1 MKRTIVALS
10 VALPLLLA
18 CKEKPDAAAPSPP
31 VTTSSAPAP
40 AAAATASTTT
50 APTAAPSTGTAPD
63 VAAANAPV
71 PAQDLEL
78 WLRGDYGVTADAGGK
93 VTSWAVEGSPLKAT
107 PSQPA
112 EQPSL
117 VANAINGKPAIR
129 FDGKQNTLEVP
140 MSIDPK
146 VAPQLT
152 VISVWT
158 SATAERSTLRK
169 LYGADNGGYDRAAG
183 IDDRSE
189 GSNYTVF
196 GGSAG
201 VVGSL
206 TFTAN
211 TPNLTVESYDQTQ
224 KKLNTWANGAA
235 RSNVEAEYNE
245 SLDHFFIGSTGRVYH
260 EPWQGDLAEMLVYR
274 RVLSDDER
282 KKVEDYLAGKY
293 GLKLTR

>member
-10 VALPLLLA
+10 LALPLLVA
-18 CKEKPDAAAPSPP
+18 CKEKPDAAAPPSP
-31 VTTSSAPAP
+31 VTTSSASAP
-40 AAAATASTTT
+40 ATATTVTAAATETV
-50 APTAAPSTGTAPD
+50 PD
-63 VAAANAPV
+63 VTAANAPV
-71 PAQDLEL
+71 PAQGLEL
-78 WLRGDYGVTADAGGK
+78 WLRADYGVTADAGGK
-93 VTSWAVEGSPLKAT
+93 VKAWAVEGSPLTAA

-112 EQPSL
+112 EQPTL
-117 VANAINGKPAIR
+117 VASAINGKPAVR
-129 FDGKQNTLEVP
+129 FDGDQNTLEVP

-146 VAPQLT
+146 VSPQLT

-158 SATAERSTLRK
+158 SATAEKSPLRK

-201 VVGSL
+201 VVGSF

-224 KKLNTWANGAA
+224 KKMSAWANGAA
-235 RSNVEAEYNE
+235 KSNVDAEYSE
-245 SLDHFFIGSTGRVYH
+245 MLDHFFIGSTGRVYH
-260 EPWQGDLAEMLVYR
+260 EMWQGDLAEMLVYR
-274 RVLSDDER
+274 RLLTDDER
-282 KKVEDYLAGKY
+282 KKVEDYLATKY

>member
-10 VALPLLLA
+10 AVFPLLFA
-18 CKEKPDAAAPSPP
+18 CQEKPDAAAPPP
-31 VTTSSAPAP
+31 VTTSSAVAP
-40 AAAATASTTT
+40 AVATTT
-50 APTAAPSTGTAPD
+50 TAAPSTATAPD
-63 VAAANAPV
+63 VTTANAPV
-71 PAQDLEL
+71 PVQGLEL

-93 VTSWAVEGSPLKAT
+93 VTSWGVEGSPLTAA
-107 PSQPA
+107 PAAPA
-112 EQPSL
+112 EEPSL
-117 VANAINGKPAIR
+117 IASAINGKPAVR
-129 FDGKQNTLEVP
+129 FDGDQNMLEVP

-146 VAPQLT
+146 VSPQLT

-158 SATAERSTLRK
+158 SATAEKSPLRK

-183 IDDRSE
+183 IDDRAE

-206 TFTAN
+206 NFTAN
-211 TPNLTVESYDQTQ
+211 TPNLTVESYDQMQ

-235 RSNVEAEYNE
+235 KSNVEAEYDE
-245 SLDHFFIGSTGRVYH
+245 MLDHFFIGSTGRVYH
-260 EPWQGDLAEMLVYR
+260 EMWQGDVAEMLVYR
-274 RVLSDDER
+274 RVLTDDER

-293 GLKLTR
+293 GLKLAR

>member
-10 VALPLLLA
+10 AVLPLLLA
-18 CKEKPDAAAPSPP
+18 CQEKPDAAAPPPP
-31 VTTSSAPAP
+31 VTTSSAAP
-40 AAAATASTTT
+40 AVPTTATTT
-50 APTAAPSTGTAPD
+50 AAPATGTVPD
-63 VAAANAPV
+63 VTAANASV
-71 PAQDLEL
+71 PAQGLEL
-78 WLRGDYGVTADAGGK
+78 WLRGDYGVTAGASGK
-93 VTSWAVEGSPLKAT
+93 VTSWAVEGSPLTAA
-107 PSQPA
+107 PAQPA
-112 EQPSL
+112 EQPTL
-117 VANAINGKPAIR
+117 VASAINGKPAVR
-129 FDGKQNTLEVP
+129 FDGDQNMLEVP

-146 VAPQLT
+146 VSPQLT
-152 VISVWT
+152 VISVWS
-158 SATAERSTLRK
+158 SATAERSPLRK

-206 TFTAN
+206 NFTAN

-235 RSNVEAEYNE
+235 KSNVDAEYNE
-245 SLDHFFIGSTGRVYH
+245 MLDHFFIGSTGRVYH
-260 EPWQGDLAEMLVYR
+260 EMWQGDLAEMLVYR
-274 RVLSDDER
+274 RVLTDDER

-293 GLKLTR
+293 GLKLAR

>member
-10 VALPLLLA
+10 VALPLLVA
-18 CKEKPDAAAPSPP
+18 CKEKPDAAAPPP

-40 AAAATASTTT
+40 APAATTT
-50 APTAAPSTGTAPD
+50 AAPATGTAPD
-63 VAAANAPV
+63 VTAANASV
-71 PAQDLEL
+71 PAQGLEL
-78 WLRGDYGVTADAGGK
+78 WLRGDYGVTAGSDGK
-93 VTSWAVEGSPLKAT
+93 VTSWAVEGSPFKAT

-117 VANAINGKPAIR
+117 VASALNGKPAVR

-146 VAPQLT
+146 VSPQLT
-152 VISVWT
+152 VISVWS
-158 SATAERSTLRK
+158 SATAEKTPFRK

-201 VVGSL
+201 VVGSF

-211 TPNLTVESYDQTQ
+211 TPNLTVESYDQAQ

-260 EPWQGDLAEMLVYR
+260 ELWQGDLAEMLVYR
-274 RVLSDDER
+274 RVLTDDER

-293 GLKLTR
+293 GLKLERPAP